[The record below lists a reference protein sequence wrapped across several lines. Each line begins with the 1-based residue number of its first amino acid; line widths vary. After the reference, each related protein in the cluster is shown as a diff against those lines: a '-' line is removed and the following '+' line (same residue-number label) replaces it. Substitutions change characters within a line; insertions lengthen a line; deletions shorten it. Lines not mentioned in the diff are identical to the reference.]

1 MHCPYC
7 VSEIPDEALVCS
19 VCRRD
24 LFVIKPLLEKI
35 AQLEAELATR
45 PPAAAVDQGAL
56 PDTDAVVQSATPE
69 MAQSSPA
76 ADWRLALAAWL
87 LPLAGLLLAHWLI
100 VFVYDTKLIFLR
112 VLALLLPLPFGFLFC
127 RQVGARMGWASAAAL
142 VMAVAAVFGM
152 SAVTGWLDQVPV
164 MPQNM
169 AEVREF
175 IEFAVSIAFSFIT
188 GAWAAHWLQ
197 RRAALKA
204 EQQAQA
210 KLARGATVNGQKV
223 ADSLSRLNDVGS
235 AVVGVATTA
244 ISIYTGLK
252 DFLGN

>member
-45 PPAAAVDQGAL
+45 PPVTPVEQVASPDAEAAPQPVVPEEGG
-56 PDTDAVVQSATPE
+56 AVV
-69 MAQSSPA
+69 
-76 ADWRLALAAWL
+76 DWRRAVAAWL
-87 LPLAGLLLAHWLI
+87 LPLVGLLLAHWLI

-112 VLALLLPLPFGFLFC
+112 VLALLLPLPFGFLFF
-127 RQVGARMGWASAAAL
+127 RQVGARMGWASGGALLMAAT
-142 VMAVAAVFGM
+142 AVFGM

-175 IEFAVSIAFSFIT
+175 VEFAVSIAFSFIT
-188 GAWAAHWLQ
+188 GAWAANWLL
-197 RRAALKA
+197 RRATLRAA
-204 EQQAQA
+204 RQAQA
-210 KLARGATVNGQKV
+210 RSARGATVNGQKV